1 MLLAWGL
8 SWGYRKSAGVAIICG
23 CLHLED
29 SFLRKLVH
37 MTGKFMLAI
46 SRKYLIPVI
55 WTSVMGYLSVLT
67 IWLLASPEQII
78 RGRAK

>member
-1 MLLAWGL
+1 M
-8 SWGYRKSAGVAIICG
+8 
-23 CLHLED
+23 
-29 SFLRKLVH
+29 RKLVH